1 MHTPTNPDGTS
12 LPPHSCDLIRQPV
25 VPPPAQPPGLL
36 STRTALILFA
46 ALIAGVLI
54 GVLTY
59 LSTRDLAAAVLA
71 GLAAGGVCI
80 PALHGLIKH

>member
-36 STRTALILFA
+36 STRTAFILFA
-46 ALIAGVLI
+46 ALIAGVI
-54 GVLTY
+54 VGVLTH
-59 LSTRDLAAAVLA
+59 LSAGGLAAAALA
-71 GLAAGGVCI
+71 GLAGGGVCI